1 MVGVDKNAPSTPQPA
16 DDKNEATP
24 KMEDVNFEEDDLFE
38 EFGTALDVPTDQ
50 PEPLWVEEWD
60 DEERDKEDFSQ
71 QLERELE
78 QQPHAMQ

>member
-1 MVGVDKNAPSTPQPA
+1 MVDDKPAASTPQPA
-16 DDKNEATP
+16 DDKQEAAS
-24 KMEDVNFEEDDLFE
+24 KEVNFEEDDLFE
-38 EFGTALDVPTDQ
+38 EFGTTLGDAPTNQ

-71 QLERELE
+71 QLARELE